1 MRIFYGK
8 SENYSFSLSYIHWWK
23 LKSHKSLWLFFAYEL
38 SKHDSDARNEFYAQF
53 YPRNKVL
60 VNFTVW
66 GRSKIVVREG
76 GSGAPPAFPDYL
88 LSHSMGHSRVRGHPK
103 FISMVKLC
111 VEFISGIRIV
121 FGQFISD
128 KKIPK
133 VLPWSRNL
141 KFLSMYVRERD
152 KFSDFPKKKYHKIFF
167 VQKSTYTPKISLW
180 DHPEFSQCWF
190 SEKLPPSLQLTVI
203 FSSTT
208 QIWEKEREKSMV
220 GVSF

>member
-76 GSGAPPAFPDYL
+76 GSGAPSCFPGLPSFPQYG
-88 LSHSMGHSRVRGHPK
+88 SFTREGHPK

-141 KFLSMYVRERD
+141 KFLSMYVRERE
-152 KFSDFPKKKYHKIFF
+152 KFSDFPKKNLTKFF
-167 VQKSTYTPKISLW
+167 SSKNLPTHQKSASETTQNFHNVDFPKNCLPVSSLLS
-180 DHPEFSQCWF
+180 FS
-190 SEKLPPSLQLTVI
+190 LPPL
-203 FSSTT
+203 
-208 QIWEKEREKSMV
+208 KYERKRERNLW
-220 GVSF
+220 